1 MNLAQAAIIIQSLLC
16 CKFIHFEIWNRNQQ
30 NIEAKGETHN
40 GLSTRL
46 TTMCKRRIKE
56 EAEAA
61 EVTLS
66 SCSAFHSL
74 LVNLI

>member
-1 MNLAQAAIIIQSLLC
+1 M
-16 CKFIHFEIWNRNQQ
+16 WNRNQQ